1 MTPTKVLTAAA
12 VFTAG
17 TVLGAAVVVAVGWW
31 ASGPSRNVEVKR

>member
-1 MTPTKVLTAAA
+1 MKPSKVLAAAA

-31 ASGPSRNVEVKR
+31 ASGPSRKIGAAK